1 MAEKTHYLT
10 AEGKQ
15 KIEQELRYLREVRLP
30 QVAASL
36 KAAVEEGDL
45 SENAGYSESK
55 REQSF
60 VVGRIQHLEAILAN
74 AQLLDEDVR
83 ADRVTLGSRVTIV
96 EDGGAPETYQIVG
109 VAEADPAAGRISYES
124 PLGKALLG
132 HRVGDVV
139 EAMTPSGVL
148 RIRILSL
155 NLPS

>member
-10 AEGKQ
+10 AKGKQ

-30 QVAASL
+30 QVTASL

-60 VVGRIQHLEAILAN
+60 VVGRIQHLEAILSN
-74 AQLLDEDVR
+74 AQILEEDVR
-83 ADRVTLGSRVTIV
+83 ADRVSLGSRVTIV

-109 VAEADPAAGRISYES
+109 MAEADPASGRISYES

-139 EAMTPSGVL
+139 EAITPGGIL
-148 RIRILSL
+148 RIRIVSL